1 MRHTKDLHLIVML
14 ALVVTLAMVTGT
26 PAQQGA
32 VDETLGRPAPVGG
45 PVSGGPVPPGGTEA
59 LLDDFNRA
67 DGPIGSNWTVW
78 DGYCNVLSNAAVC
91 GSMGR
96 ATFNSG
102 LGAGDEAEVDIA
114 ANGTSLQYAGL
125 LLNYGAG
132 SSNLFLK
139 VQEQSPY
146 AGQFTNGGCYTGNND
161 TGGAFGLGFFPLTSP
176 FTTAHMAATRVGD
189 DVTIVFS
196 NIDGGAQP
204 DQTYVCSGA
213 PAREGIGVGILGY
226 AGIAQM
232 DNFGSAAIPVELMS
246 LSVE

>member
-1 MRHTKDLHLIVML
+1 MQHTKDLRVIVML
-14 ALVVTLAMVTGT
+14 ALVVTLALVTGAQ
-26 PAQQGA
+26 AQQSA

-67 DGPIGSNWTVW
+67 DGPIGDAWTVR
-78 DGYCNVLSNAAVC
+78 DGYCNVVSNAAVC
-91 GSMGR
+91 GGMGR

-132 SSNLFLK
+132 STNLFLK

-146 AGQFTNGGCYTGNND
+146 AGQFTNGGCYTGNNG
-161 TGGAFGLGFFPLTSP
+161 TSFGLGFFGLTSP
-176 FTTAHMAATRVGD
+176 FTTAHMVATRVGD

-213 PAREGIGVGILGY
+213 PAREGIGIGILGY